1 MDASA
6 LDQLHIALDP
16 VGQAGIALSLIFIV
30 FGVAL
35 GLRTSD
41 FVILRTAPVLF
52 FGGVASQIVVLP
64 LATFLLV
71 LAIAPPPSIALGMMV
86 VASCPGGA
94 SSNFLTF
101 LARGNVAYSVSL
113 TATSSIAAALLTPAL
128 ILFWSDLYGP
138 TAALL
143 ETIDL
148 DPVSFLIQTTILL
161 ALPLVAGMAVA
172 HFRPGV
178 ADRFRRHIARAGVAI
193 LAGVIVYGS
202 WNLLPL
208 LFEALPLIAPIAIL
222 HNAVAFACGAA
233 AGRLLKADVATRRAL
248 TFEVGIQNSGLAL
261 VILLAQLQGLGG
273 AAAIAAVWGVWH
285 LVAGG
290 LIVLLYRQIDRRE
303 GRP

>member
-1 MDASA
+1 MDASG

-41 FVILRTAPVLF
+41 FVFLRTAPVLF

-64 LATFLLV
+64 LVTFLLV

-101 LARGNVAYSVSL
+101 LTRGNVAYSVSL

-128 ILFWSDLYGP
+128 ILFWSNLYAP

-143 ETIDL
+143 ETIDI

-161 ALPLVAGMAVA
+161 ALPLVAGMSVA
-172 HFRPGV
+172 HFRPDV
-178 ADRFRRHIARAGVAI
+178 ADRFRKHIARAGVAI
-193 LAGVIVYGS
+193 LAGVIMYGS
-202 WNLLPL
+202 WNLLPV
-208 LFEALPLIAPIAIL
+208 LFGALPLIAPVAVL

-233 AGRLLKADVATRRAL
+233 AGRLLKADIPTRRAL

-261 VILLAQLQGLGG
+261 VILLSQLQGLGG

>member
-1 MDASA
+1 MTPDA
-6 LDQLHIALDP
+6 LDSLHIALDP
-16 VGQAGIALSLIFIV
+16 LGQAGIALSLIFIV

-41 FVILRTAPVLF
+41 FIFLRTAPVLF

-64 LATFLLV
+64 LVTFLLV
-71 LAIAPPPSIALGMMV
+71 LILAPPPSIALGMMV

-128 ILFWSDLYGP
+128 ILFWSSLYAP

-143 ETIDL
+143 DTIEVNPL
-148 DPVSFLIQTTILL
+148 SFLIQTTILL
-161 ALPLVAGMAVA
+161 ALPLVAGMTVA
-172 HFRPGV
+172 HFRPGL
-178 ADRFRRHIARAGVAI
+178 ADRYRKHIARAGVAI
-193 LAGVIVYGS
+193 LAGVIVYGTWS
-202 WNLLPL
+202 LLPR
-208 LFEALPLIAPIAIL
+208 LFAALPLIAPIAIL

-233 AGRLLKADVATRRAL
+233 AGRLLGADGPTRRAL

-261 VILLAQLQGLGG
+261 VILIGQLAGLGG
-273 AAAIAAVWGVWH
+273 AAAIAAAWGVWH
-285 LVAGG
+285 LIAGG
-290 LIVLLYRQIDRRE
+290 IIVLLFRRLDRRE
-303 GRP
+303 GNA